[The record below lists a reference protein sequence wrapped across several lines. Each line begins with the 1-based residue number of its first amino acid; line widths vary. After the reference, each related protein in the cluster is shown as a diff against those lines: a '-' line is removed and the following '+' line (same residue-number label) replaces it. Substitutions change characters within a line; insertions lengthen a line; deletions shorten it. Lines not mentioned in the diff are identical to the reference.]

1 MGTVHAKSAP
11 TTGPELVARARALIP
26 MLAEN
31 AVQAEKQRK
40 PVDAVITALEDAEIY
55 KLMVP
60 RCYGG
65 LELDMDTF
73 FEVGTALG
81 EGDASTAWVSN
92 FYIEHNW
99 ILSQFP
105 ASFQQEIFANR
116 SYILAPAMVA
126 LGGKAV
132 PQDGG
137 YRLNGRWQW
146 ASGIM
151 HADWVIPAALELTE
165 DGQPNPRWFALPVSE
180 VTVEDT
186 WYVDG
191 MSGTGSNDVV
201 VEDVFVPAERSVSII
216 EMGSGHAPGSQLHDG
231 PLYRTPMMPI
241 LTLAAAMPAL
251 GQARTVVRLFREY
264 LTTRILIETG
274 SKQAE
279 RPASQMRLARAEVE
293 VREVE
298 GLLRN
303 TVEDLCIKR
312 NTATLE
318 ERARWATQLAL
329 AVDQCKRI
337 IQSVCEASGAHSHF
351 LDSPFQ
357 RAWRDVNTMSCHVV
371 FDLDSK
377 LQTYGRTLLGIDPG
391 RGASLI

>member
-31 AVQAEKQRK
+31 AAQAEKQRK

>member
-11 TTGPELVARARALIP
+11 TTGLELVARARALIP

-31 AVQAEKQRK
+31 AAEAEKQRK
-40 PVDAVITALEDAEIY
+40 PVDAVITALEEAEIY

-105 ASFQQEIFANR
+105 AAFQQEIFANR

-132 PQDGG
+132 VEDGG

-151 HADWVIPAALELTE
+151 HADWVIPAALELAG

-201 VEDVFVPAERSVSII
+201 VEDVFVPAERSVSIL

-264 LTTRILIETG
+264 LTTRVLIETG
-274 SKQAE
+274 GKQAE

-293 VREVE
+293 VRGAEL
-298 GLLRN
+298 LLRN
-303 TVEDLCIKR
+303 MIEDLCVKR
-312 NTATLE
+312 NTAALE
-318 ERARWATQLAL
+318 DRARWATQLAL

>member
-1 MGTVHAKSAP
+1 MGTVQAQSAP
-11 TTGPELVARARALIP
+11 TTGPELAARARALIP

-31 AVQAEKQRK
+31 AAQAEKQRK
-40 PVDAVITALEDAEIY
+40 PVDAVITALEEAEIY

-60 RCYGG
+60 KRYGG

-73 FEVGTALG
+73 FEVGVALG

-105 ASFQQEIFANR
+105 EAFQKELFANR

-126 LGGKAV
+126 LGGNAV
-132 PQDGG
+132 PEDGG
-137 YRLNGRWQW
+137 YRINGRWQW

-151 HADWVIPAALELTE
+151 HGDWVIPAALELTA
-165 DGQPNPRWFALPVSE
+165 DGKPNPRWFALPVSE
-180 VTVEDT
+180 VKVEDT

-201 VEDVFVPAERSVSII
+201 IEDVFIPAERSVSIL
-216 EMGSGHAPGSQLHDG
+216 ETGSGHAPGSRLHDG

-241 LTLAAAMPAL
+241 LSLAAAMPAL
-251 GQARTVVRLFREY
+251 GQARTVVRLFHEY
-264 LTTRILIETG
+264 LTKRVLIETG
-274 SKQAE
+274 GKQAE

-293 VREVE
+293 VGEAE
-298 GLLRN
+298 LLLRN
-303 TVEDLCIKR
+303 MIEDVCAKR
-312 NTATLE
+312 NTGTLE
-318 ERARWATQLAL
+318 DRARWATQLAV

-357 RAWRDVNTMSCHVV
+357 RAWRDVNTISCHVV

-377 LQTYGRTLLGIDPG
+377 LQTYGRTLLGVDPG

>member
-11 TTGPELVARARALIP
+11 TTGLELVARARALIP

-31 AVQAEKQRK
+31 AAEAEKQRK
-40 PVDAVITALEDAEIY
+40 PVDAVITALEEAEIY

-105 ASFQQEIFANR
+105 AAFQQEIFANR

-132 PQDGG
+132 VEDGG

-151 HADWVIPAALELTE
+151 HADWVIPAALELAE

-186 WYVDG
+186 
-191 MSGTGSNDVV
+191 
-201 VEDVFVPAERSVSII
+201 
-216 EMGSGHAPGSQLHDG
+216 
-231 PLYRTPMMPI
+231 
-241 LTLAAAMPAL
+241 
-251 GQARTVVRLFREY
+251 
-264 LTTRILIETG
+264 
-274 SKQAE
+274 
-279 RPASQMRLARAEVE
+279 
-293 VREVE
+293 
-298 GLLRN
+298 
-303 TVEDLCIKR
+303 
-312 NTATLE
+312 
-318 ERARWATQLAL
+318 
-329 AVDQCKRI
+329 
-337 IQSVCEASGAHSHF
+337 
-351 LDSPFQ
+351 
-357 RAWRDVNTMSCHVV
+357 
-371 FDLDSK
+371 
-377 LQTYGRTLLGIDPG
+377 
-391 RGASLI
+391 

>member
-1 MGTVHAKSAP
+1 MGTVAAKSAS
-11 TTGPELVARARALIP
+11 TTGPELTARARALIP

-31 AVQAEKQRK
+31 AAEAEKQRK
-40 PVDAVITALEDAEIY
+40 PVDAVITALEEAEIY

-105 ASFQQEIFANR
+105 VAFQREIFANQ

-132 PQDGG
+132 PEDGG

-180 VTVEDT
+180 VKVEDT

-264 LTTRILIETG
+264 LTTRVLIETG
-274 SKQAE
+274 GKQAE

-298 GLLRN
+298 LLLRN
-303 TVEDLCIKR
+303 TVEGLCIKR

-318 ERARWATQLAL
+318 DRARWATQLAL

-357 RAWRDVNTMSCHVV
+357 HAWRDVNTMSCHVV